1 MVGMTRHDED
11 LSDAPDGPA
20 EASGPAEARGYPAKR
35 QAIMDAAADVFLR
48 EGYPRASVDAI
59 AAAAGVSKQTVYN
72 HFGDKDNL
80 LVTVALAIQDE
91 VLERQQT
98 LLDTAFPDFERLRDP
113 ARLRAELIDLTTG
126 WVGMI
131 MSERLSALRF
141 LVFSEADHH
150 PELFKRWMDN
160 GPRRIQPKLGEL
172 LVRLAR
178 AGLLDVPPELAAE
191 PGRLAHQLT
200 GAATYEIQNS
210 VTFAKYRGAPDNDDT
225 RALVANGVDFFLRA
239 YGPRPPT

>member
-11 LSDAPDGPA
+11 RSGEATARSDTP
-20 EASGPAEARGYPAKR
+20 GPAEARGYPAKR

-48 EGYPRASVDAI
+48 EGYPRASVDTI

-91 VLERQQT
+91 VLDRQQA
-98 LLDTAFPDFERLRDP
+98 LLDAAFPDFERLRDP
-113 ARLRAELIDLTTG
+113 ARLRAELVDLTAA
-126 WVGMI
+126 WVGLI

-141 LVFSEADHH
+141 LVFSEAEHH

-160 GPRRIQPKLGEL
+160 GPRRIQPKLGRL

-178 AGLLDVPPELAAE
+178 AGLLDVPADLEAE

-210 VTFAKYRGAPDNDDT
+210 VAFAKYRGAPDNEDT
-225 RALVANGVDFFLRA
+225 RALIANGVDFFLRA
-239 YGPRPPT
+239 YAPRPS

>member
-11 LSDAPDGPA
+11 RSGAAAGPA
-20 EASGPAEARGYPAKR
+20 EAPGAPEARGYPAKR

-91 VLERQQT
+91 ILEQQQA
-98 LLDTAFPDFERLRDP
+98 LLDAAFPDFERLRDP
-113 ARLRAELIDLTTG
+113 DRLRAELVDLTAG
-126 WVGMI
+126 WVGLI
-131 MSERLSALRF
+131 MSERISALRF
-141 LVFSEADHH
+141 LVFAEAEHH
-150 PELFKRWMDN
+150 PDLFKRWMDN
-160 GPRRIQPKLGEL
+160 GPRRIQPRLGRL

-178 AGLLDVPPELAAE
+178 AGLLDVSPELAAE
-191 PGRLAHQLT
+191 PERLAHQLT
-200 GAATYEIQNS
+200 GAATNEIQNS
-210 VTFAKYRGAPDNDDT
+210 VTFAKYRGAPENGDT
-225 RALVANGVDFFLRA
+225 RALIANGVDFFLRA
-239 YGPRPPT
+239 YAPRPT